1 MAKSRWFYNLGGRL
15 KSKILNCT
23 CHHEFQD
30 ERYGKGRRVH
40 NPLKVGAKGQTPS
53 FRCTVCEKV
62 REK

>member
-1 MAKSRWFYNLGGRL
+1 MMLT
-15 KSKILNCT
+15 KILNCT
-23 CHHEFQD
+23 CNHEFQD